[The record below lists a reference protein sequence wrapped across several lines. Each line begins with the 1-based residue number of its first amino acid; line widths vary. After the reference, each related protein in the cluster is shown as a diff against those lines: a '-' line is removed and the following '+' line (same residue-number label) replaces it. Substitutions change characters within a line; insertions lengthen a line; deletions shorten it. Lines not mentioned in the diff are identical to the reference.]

1 MVTIR
6 YPGFLQQVVR
16 EFPTR
21 ERAIQWLRQAGL
33 DEPWFNV
40 TIEETP

>member
-6 YPGFLQQVVR
+6 YRGFLQRVVR

-21 ERAIQWLRQAGL
+21 ERAIQWLRQVGL
-33 DEPWFNV
+33 DKPGYNV
-40 TIEETP
+40 TLEETP